1 MTEHRLRIGGRRV
14 VLIEGP
20 AGWGE
25 MSPLPGY
32 PCDPAAARRAAE
44 EAAYEGW
51 PAPRRRLVPV
61 NALLDDDG
69 DDGSGPSAAASRAGE
84 LVAAGFGSLKIKV
97 GRGEPARDVDR
108 VAAVRGAVGTSVAV
122 RLDANGAWDVDVAVR
137 TIHRI
142 ERYEPELVEQP
153 VAGLDDLA
161 RVRRRVAVPLAAD
174 EAVRGLMD
182 ARRLRALAAA
192 DAVVLKVQPLGGV
205 RAALAVAEEAGV
217 PAVVTSMRET
227 SVGLA
232 AGAALAAAL
241 PALPLASGL
250 ATLGSLPGDVTAD
263 PLVPVD
269 GSIEVRPVV
278 PSPDLLERYAER
290 SEPTRR

>member
-1 MTEHRLRIGGRRV
+1 MTEHRLRIGDRRV

-69 DDGSGPSAAASRAGE
+69 SGPSAAASRAGE

-97 GRGEPARDVDR
+97 GRGEPTRDVDR
-108 VAAVRGAVGTSVAV
+108 VAAVREAVGSSVAV
-122 RLDANGAWDVDVAVR
+122 RLDANGAWDVDGAVR
-137 TIHRI
+137 TILRI

-241 PALPLASGL
+241 PALPFASGL

-263 PLVPVD
+263 PLLPVD

-278 PSPDLLERYAER
+278 PSPDLLDRYAER